1 MTYNNGKT
9 TTNVE
14 DVLEFGTEIE
24 QTYLREKQN
33 NTQQQQRFDQGM
45 NWKQILDGSKNLL
58 LSNINKPLVQTRH
71 CSDETSREKIKTN
84 PVTKNVNKFDD
95 RIRPSRL
102 SLRRKTR

>member
-24 QTYLREKQN
+24 QTYLRETQN

-45 NWKQILDGSKNLL
+45 NSKQILDGSKNLL

-71 CSDETSREKIKTN
+71 CSDETSREKIKKN
-84 PVTKNVNKFDD
+84 PVKKKVNKLDD
-95 RIRPSRL
+95 RIRRSSL
-102 SLRRKTR
+102 SLRSKSR